1 MINAYIQGSYVRL
14 DGKLAGIQ
22 GESMSRT
29 LRLNFS
35 PEWGEL
41 TKRILWLD
49 ARGKQVVS
57 QPLVASADEVLEN
70 NGLVIPVKIP
80 GEALQYDGKTVFI
93 VEGEDENGAISL
105 SAMAEMTVNPND
117 FYGKNAINATE
128 PTPTEMQQL
137 QEAVEEAIGVA
148 AADKQ
153 AAQAAA
159 AAAAQSEDAAE
170 DAAGTAIENA
180 NRAEGYT
187 NNPPV
192 PGAGGTW
199 LVWDGEKY
207 VDSGKSSQGP
217 QGPSGP
223 AGDTG
228 PQGEKGE
235 TGSGFK
241 VLDYYS
247 TLAGLQS
254 GVTNP
259 NAGDAYGVGADAP
272 YDIYIYSPSNGWVNN
287 GPLQGAQGPTGP
299 QGPEGPQGP
308 AGKDGQ
314 DGQPGEQGPAGANG
328 SNGADGKDATI
339 NGVNA
344 LTIVGN
350 GGVAASQSG
359 STLNLSVSGTFA
371 GQAVANSSGQTPGTS
386 LLRNSQLA
394 TAEGTP
400 TNNGEIIWVYG

>member
-57 QPLVASADEVLEN
+57 QPLVASVDEVLEN
-70 NGLVIPVKIP
+70 NGLVISVQIP

-93 VEGEDENGAISL
+93 VEGADESGAISL

-137 QEAVEEAIGVA
+137 QEAVEGAVGA
-148 AADKQ
+148 AASSIQ
-153 AAQAAA
+153 QVT
-159 AAAAQSEDAAE
+159 DAAE
-170 DAAGTAIENA
+170 SAENSASAAARDALAAVSAKEGAEAARTL
-180 NRAEGYT
+180 AEGYT

-199 LVWDGEKY
+199 MVWDGEKY

-217 QGPSGP
+217 QGPKGP
-223 AGDTG
+223 TGDIG

-247 TLAGLQS
+247 TLAELQS
-254 GVTNP
+254 SVTNP

-287 GPLQGAQGPTGP
+287 GPLQGAKGDT
-299 QGPEGPQGP
+299 GPQGP

-314 DGQPGEQGPAGANG
+314 DGQPGAA
-328 SNGADGKDATI
+328 GKDATI

-344 LTIVGN
+344 LTIQGGDGIDATMSGN
-350 GGVAASQSG
+350 TLTIKAKTVETWTFTLEDD
-359 STLNLSVSGTFA
+359 STVTKKS
-371 GQAVANSSGQTPGTS
+371 
-386 LLRNSQLA
+386 
-394 TAEGTP
+394 
-400 TNNGEIIWVYG
+400 NGMMSIDE